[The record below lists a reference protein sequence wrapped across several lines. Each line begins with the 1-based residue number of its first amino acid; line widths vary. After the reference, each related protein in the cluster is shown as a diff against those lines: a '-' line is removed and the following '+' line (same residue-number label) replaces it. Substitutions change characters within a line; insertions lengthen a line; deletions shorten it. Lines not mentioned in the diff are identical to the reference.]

1 MTRPLPPQLASLA
14 AQVRANPRLQAGLAL
29 IGLLLLGWLFL
40 VLGDAREAQV
50 KAVVE
55 ARQRYFQV
63 RQLSGQEA
71 WTQRAA
77 EAVQLADAL
86 EAELPAA
93 QSAGLAQATFQG
105 WLKGITDTQ
114 GMPIR
119 VDLQPPVRLDAP
131 NEGVVRISANVAG
144 SMDPRR
150 VVDLVHRFESS
161 TALVTIPEISVLSDG
176 ANQTFSMT
184 VQGFYRVPAAEADA
198 GAAP

>member
-1 MTRPLPPQLASLA
+1 MTWQLPAQVAPLV
-14 AQVRANPRLQAGLAL
+14 AQVRANPRLQVGLAS

-55 ARQRYFQV
+55 ARQHYFQV
-63 RQLSGQEA
+63 RQLSGQDA

-77 EAVQLADAL
+77 DAVQLADAL
-86 EAELPAA
+86 EAELPTAP
-93 QSAGLAQATFQG
+93 SAGLAQATFQG

-114 GMPIR
+114 ATPIR
-119 VDLQPPVRLDAP
+119 VDLQPPVRLEAP
-131 NEGVVRISANVAG
+131 NEDVVRISANVAG

-150 VVDLVHRFESS
+150 AVDLVHRFESG
-161 TALVTIPEISVLSDG
+161 TALVTIPEISLLSDG

-184 VQGFYRVPAAEADA
+184 VQGFYRVPVAVADA
-198 GAAP
+198 EVAP

>member
-1 MTRPLPPQLASLA
+1 MTWQLPAQVAPLV
-14 AQVRANPRLQAGLAL
+14 AQVRANPRLQMGLAS

-55 ARQRYFQV
+55 ARQHYFQV
-63 RQLSGQEA
+63 RQLSGQDA

-77 EAVQLADAL
+77 DAVQLADAL
-86 EAELPAA
+86 EAELPTAP
-93 QSAGLAQATFQG
+93 SAGLAQATFQG

-114 GMPIR
+114 ATPIR
-119 VDLQPPVRLDAP
+119 VDLQPPVRLEAP
-131 NEGVVRISANVAG
+131 NEDVVRISANVAG

-150 VVDLVHRFESS
+150 AVDLVHRFESG
-161 TALVTIPEISVLSDG
+161 TALVTIPEISLLSDG

-184 VQGFYRVPAAEADA
+184 VQGFYRVPVAVADA
-198 GAAP
+198 EVAP

>member
-1 MTRPLPPQLASLA
+1 MTWQLPAQMAPLV
-14 AQVRANPRLQAGLAL
+14 AQVRANPRLQVGLAS

-55 ARQRYFQV
+55 ARQHYFQV
-63 RQLSGQEA
+63 RQLSGQDA

-77 EAVQLADAL
+77 DAVQLADAL
-86 EAELPAA
+86 EAELPTAP
-93 QSAGLAQATFQG
+93 SAGLAQATFQG

-114 GMPIR
+114 ATPIR
-119 VDLQPPVRLDAP
+119 VDLQPPVRLEAP
-131 NEGVVRISANVAG
+131 NEDVVRISANVAG

-150 VVDLVHRFESS
+150 AVDLVHRFESG
-161 TALVTIPEISVLSDG
+161 TALVTIPEISLLSDG

-184 VQGFYRVPAAEADA
+184 VQGFYRVPVAVADA
-198 GAAP
+198 EVAP

>member
-1 MTRPLPPQLASLA
+1 MTWQLPAQVAPLV
-14 AQVRANPRLQAGLAL
+14 AQVRANPRLQMGLAS

-55 ARQRYFQV
+55 ARQHYFQV
-63 RQLSGQEA
+63 RQLSGQDA

-77 EAVQLADAL
+77 DAVQLADAL
-86 EAELPAA
+86 EAELPTAP
-93 QSAGLAQATFQG
+93 SAGLAQATFQG

-114 GMPIR
+114 ASPIR
-119 VDLQPPVRLDAP
+119 VDLQPPVRLEAP
-131 NEGVVRISANVAG
+131 NEDVVRISANVAG

-150 VVDLVHRFESS
+150 AVDLVHRFESG
-161 TALVTIPEISVLSDG
+161 TALVTIPEISLLSDG

-184 VQGFYRVPAAEADA
+184 VQGFYRVPVAVADA
-198 GAAP
+198 EVAP